1 MISTPRFRCAPPLRL
16 RAVRPLAVGPSPYCA
31 PPLPAILLPSTPCLG
46 CSPTDAADAQ
56 ARGAHLSPA
65 FAQHASC
72 SYALPCPRAVGL
84 PDPPPARRAVQ
95 RTSLPWH
102 LLACSPSCTVQQPPT
117 ILPPHLPACSSS
129 CAAHSPPSPAATCL
143 TLELISRRFA
153 RTAIFS
159 SGRTAHQPPST
170 SARLLPELCNT
181 AAADQPPSPPAYL
194 LRSARPTRHLPAC
207 SSSCAAHQLH
217 APYVCLLLEACSAA
231 AVTRLPRHLSTCP
244 SSCAVQ
250 QPSARLNCQ
259 LHACPRAVQRT
270 RPNRLAGPLSG
281 LHGSATAY
289 SPFIAA

>member
-117 ILPPHLPACSSS
+117 SLPPHLPACSSS
-129 CAAHSPPSPAATCL
+129 CAAHSPPSPAATCF
-143 TLELISRRFA
+143 TLELISR
-153 RTAIFS
+153 
-159 SGRTAHQPPST
+159 
-170 SARLLPELCNT
+170 
-181 AAADQPPSPPAYL
+181 
-194 LRSARPTRHLPAC
+194 RPTRHLPAC

-289 SPFIAA
+289 SPFVAA